1 MKKSL
6 FAVAAAGAFAGAA
19 QAQSSV
25 TVYGILDVG
34 YIGSNQIYSTASNN
48 ALIGLPTVKT
58 TTNGIGSGAQS
69 TNRLGFR
76 GTEDLG
82 GGTAAF
88 FTYEVALGINDANS
102 LGSNG
107 TSTAN
112 TGTGVANQNRQAFV
126 GLSQKGLGQF
136 ALGTQYTPIFN
147 AAAMTSAGQL
157 NNIMGDMINTNGT
170 VSNFSQTAGTYGA
183 AQASPSTSM
192 ATSSTAGYTVRGG
205 NMLTFRTESMGGVTA
220 NAFLMLNQLNN
231 TQGTLSTTADNG
243 GMNNRSGYGGGLN
256 YSVGKFLGTA
266 NYQYFKATNPY
277 GSGDIGLTAGT
288 IGTSSVTTTAAG
300 SVGVFGSAPQTGF
313 NVLDTQYYVAA
324 TYDFGIVKAYA
335 QYINRK
341 WVNAIQPSVNGQ
353 RNAQQI
359 GLRGNLAP
367 KVEAWGSVGNGIYKA
382 LAAASTTA
390 AVGTANNQNI
400 FGYQIGMNYLLS
412 KRTNLYA
419 IFGGYNT
426 STASSPSSL
435 GNVAY
440 NGNNYAMGVRH
451 TF

>member
-6 FAVAAAGAFAGAA
+6 LAIAAAGAFAGAA

-34 YIGSNQIYSTASNN
+34 YVGSNQILAANTASS
-48 ALIGLPTVKT
+48 I
-58 TTNGIGSGAQS
+58 TNSAISKSTSSGIASGAQS

-82 GGTAAF
+82 GGMSAL
-88 FTYEVALGINDANS
+88 FTYEVALGINDQNS
-102 LGSNG
+102 LASNG

-112 TGTGVANQNRQAFV
+112 AGTGVANQNRQAFV
-126 GLSQKGLGQF
+126 GLSQNGLGQI
-136 ALGTQYTPIFN
+136 ALGTQYTPIFS
-147 AAAMTSAGQL
+147 AAALTSAGQL

-170 VSNFSQTAGTYGA
+170 TTNYSMTASTKGA
-183 AQASPSTSM
+183 PAAAPSTSM

-205 NMLTFRTESMGGVTA
+205 NMLTLRSESMSGLVA
-220 NAFLMLNQLNN
+220 NAFVMLNNTNN
-231 TQGTLSTTADNG
+231 TQGTMNLSDDNG

-266 NYQYFKATNPY
+266 NYQFFKAVNPY
-277 GSGDIGLTAGT
+277 GAGDTSCSSSSQ
-288 IGTSSVTTTAAG
+288 GTSSCSANAG
-300 SVGVFGSAPQTGF
+300 AVAVFGSAPQTGM
-313 NVLDTQYYVAA
+313 NVNDTQYYVAA

-341 WVNAIQPSVNGQ
+341 WISALQPNLYGQ

-359 GLRGNLAP
+359 GVRGNIAP
-367 KVEAWGSVGNGIYKA
+367 KVEYWGSVGSGTYRA
-382 LAAASTTA
+382 LQATGTA
-390 AVGTANNQNI
+390 AVTATINNQNI
-400 FGYQIGMNYLLS
+400 YGYQIGANYLLS

-426 STASSPSSL
+426 ATASSTGHGS
-435 GNVAY
+435 
-440 NGNNYAMGVRH
+440 H
-451 TF
+451 